1 MPRRG
6 VATATRQP
14 LRAKPMI
21 KDTTNRTR
29 KRKNRTWAMPA
40 SCFMSRKITP
50 PLIVLAALVG
60 ASSLAACNTVE
71 GVGQDVQA
79 AGEEIEE
86 TAEETHDGDPE
97 TP

>member
-1 MPRRG
+1 
-6 VATATRQP
+6 
-14 LRAKPMI
+14 
-21 KDTTNRTR
+21 
-29 KRKNRTWAMPA
+29 
-40 SCFMSRKITP
+40 MSRKITP